1 MTLRPMAR
9 PGTYN
14 RGQNDTVLQA
24 IVERAAAVLLTD
36 PGLSEGFQVVHYT
49 PGQHYWHH
57 QP

>member
-1 MTLRPMAR
+1 MAR